1 MSGRPTPLSEGR
13 SPSLDTSVE
22 AGARTNLLAKLADTR
37 AATLELILTMDDDA
51 RRSRPSAN
59 EWSVHEQLAHL
70 AEMEPIWLSW
80 ALEIA
85 SNPGVEVGDIGPT
98 PTPSVQTADQS
109 TLEDLE
115 ALLQSV
121 RERTLQSISRLS
133 TSELARVGRHRWF
146 GQMSVL
152 QCLRAI
158 YRHDRVHQDQM
169 QGRATTFRF
178 PPLPPRG

>member
-1 MSGRPTPLSEGR
+1 MSGRPKPEAEE
-13 SPSLDTSVE
+13 PPTSNMMVE
-22 AGARTNLLAKLADTR
+22 AGAREELLAKLADTR
-37 AATLELILTMDDDA
+37 ATTLELVQAIDDNT
-51 RRSRPSAN
+51 RRTRPSRG

-80 ALEIA
+80 ALQIA
-85 SNPGVEVGDIGPT
+85 SDPGVEVGDPGPT
-98 PTPSVQTADQS
+98 PTLSVDTADQS
-109 TLEDLE
+109 SLRELEVRLSG
-115 ALLQSV
+115 A
-121 RERTLQSISRLS
+121 RERTLRSIAELS
-133 TSELARVGRHRWF
+133 PWEFSRVGRHRWF

-169 QGRATTFRF
+169 QGRESTFRF